1 MEDLAR
7 RLKKLADEYGMVDV
21 GEGAAEM
28 LGVTQRELDRALA
41 MLCADEYSVC
51 RVCFP
56 QVTVKMGNI
65 TTKMLCR
72 PDMDLLLRTN
82 FNVKVH
88 HIIYSLND

>member
-1 MEDLAR
+1 MEDLVKK
-7 RLKKLADEYGMVDV
+7 LKELADEYGMVDV

-28 LGVTQRELDRALA
+28 LGVTQRELDRALT

-56 QVTVKMGNI
+56 QVTVEKKTV
-65 TTKMLCR
+65 TTKLLCR

-82 FNVKVH
+82 FNVKAH
-88 HIIYSLND
+88 HIIYMVNE

>member
-1 MEDLAR
+1 MEDLVSKFKE
-7 RLKKLADEYGMVDV
+7 LVDEYGMVDV

-41 MLCADEYSVC
+41 TLCTDEYSVC

-56 QVTVKMGNI
+56 QVTVKKGKV

-82 FNVKVH
+82 FNVKAH
-88 HIIYSLND
+88 HIIYALDE